1 MPRPLPR
8 WLGRLALLGAL
19 GAAPAAGGSLPAE
32 VDRPYVGDGTLAL
45 GDLRLRLEGQR
56 LLLPDGQ
63 VLVEGLLGDPVSDGA
78 HLCASDEGDGGRG
91 RLRCWD
97 RGLHVVTLAT
107 GGRPGRLAL
116 DPAMLAWVAS
126 PTGLPQVTVAP
137 VDGSAPARA
146 LTNVDLQRVP
156 GRAPAGF
163 VPPPLGRSLRFDGD
177 LLRWDT
183 PDGPRELRWR

>member
-1 MPRPLPR
+1 MRRPLPG
-8 WLGRLALLGAL
+8 WLCLLAAL
-19 GAAPAAGGSLPAE
+19 AAAPAAAGSLPAE
-32 VDRPYVGDGTLAL
+32 SDRPYAGSGSLEL
-45 GDLRLRLEGQR
+45 GGQRLRLDGQR
-56 LLLPDGQ
+56 LLLPDGRP
-63 VLVEGLLGDPVSDGA
+63 LVEGLLGDPVSDGA
-78 HLCASDEGDGGRG
+78 HLCAADEGGDGRG

-97 RGLHVVTLAT
+97 TGLRAVTLAM

-116 DPAMLAWVAS
+116 DQDMLAWVAS

-156 GRAPAGF
+156 GRAPDGF

-177 LLRWDT
+177 RLRWDT
-183 PDGPRELRWR
+183 PDGARELRWR